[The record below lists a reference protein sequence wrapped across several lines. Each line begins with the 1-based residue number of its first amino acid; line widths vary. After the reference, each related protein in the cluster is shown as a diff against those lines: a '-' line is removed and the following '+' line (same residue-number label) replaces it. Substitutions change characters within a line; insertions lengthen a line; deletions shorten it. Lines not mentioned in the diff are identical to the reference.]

1 MGPVWVAVSVHAEA
15 HHPGARAELRLVLS
29 SMCENALGGAV
40 CTKHPL
46 LTNVCFFKWSNS
58 RKSAEV
64 ETNQETFEPKL
75 KGGNENYGYSAGE
88 PRTMRE
94 GGKDVHRCNP
104 ILKSF

>member
-15 HHPGARAELRLVLS
+15 HHPRARAELRLVLS

-40 CTKHPL
+40 QAKHPL
-46 LTNVCFFKWSNS
+46 LTFVFFKWSTS
-58 RKSAEV
+58 RKSADV
-64 ETNQETFEPKL
+64 ETNKETFEPKL

-94 GGKDVHRCNP
+94 GGEDVHRCTP